1 MGTKE
6 KRKLDAVVVRFSG
19 DSGDGMQLTGTIFS
33 DLSAVYGNS
42 IATFPDYPAE
52 IRAPQGTLGGVSGY
66 QVHIGTNQVY
76 TPGDFADVLVAMNA
90 AALKVNLSHIRKD
103 SLIIM
108 DTDSFTKKDLDKAL
122 YTTDDPIA
130 ELNLN
135 PDRIIAAPISTMV
148 KDGLKELELDTK
160 SALRCKNMFALGLV
174 CWLFDRELDH
184 AEAYINRK
192 FAKKEIIRQ
201 ANIKALNDGYNYGAN
216 THANAGTTYDKME
229 IPGSKQEPGL
239 YMDMSGNKATAFG
252 LIAASENS
260 GHQLFLGSYPITPA
274 TDILHE
280 LSKHKSLGV
289 ITVQAED
296 EIAGIA
302 TSIGASFAGK
312 LAVTSTSGPGV
323 ALKSEAIN
331 LAVMA
336 ELPLVIVDVMRG
348 GPSTGLPTKSEQT
361 DLLQALYGR
370 NGESPMPVISAK
382 TPGDCFDAAYYA
394 AKVALEHM
402 TPVILLTD
410 AFIANGSIAWKIP
423 DYENYPK
430 IVPNYISNYKSE
442 TKWAPFL
449 RNEDTMVRYWAIPG
463 QEGFA
468 HRLGGLEKDNTT
480 GAISTQ
486 PKNHQLMVTKR
497 QRKVELIAKDIPN
510 LEIEVC
516 PNSDFLLVGWGGTYG
531 HLHVAAEKLNEMG
544 LKVGHVHFGW
554 INPLPQNA
562 VELMQKYSDKAIVA
576 EQNNGQLAIYLRG
589 NIPGFKCGQY
599 NVVEGQPFQVS
610 LLVETVAKVF
620 QEKLALGV
628 K

>member
-6 KRKLDAVVVRFSG
+6 KRKLEQVVVRFSG

-66 QVHIGTNQVY
+66 QVHIGTNPVY
-76 TPGDFADVLVAMNA
+76 TPGDYADVLVAMNA
-90 AALKVNLSHIRKD
+90 AALKVNLGHIRKD
-103 SLIIM
+103 SLIII
-108 DTDSFTKKDLDKAL
+108 DTDSFTKKDLEKAM
-122 YTTDDPIA
+122 YQTEDPIA
-130 ELNLN
+130 ELKLN

-148 KDGLKELELDTK
+148 KDGLKDLELDTK
-160 SALRCKNMFALGLV
+160 SALRCKNMFALGLI
-174 CWLFDRELDH
+174 CWLFDREVDH

-192 FAKKEIIRQ
+192 FAKKELIRQ
-201 ANIKALNDGYNYGAN
+201 ANIKAINDGYNYGAN
-216 THANAGTTYDKME
+216 THANAGTTYARMH
-229 IPGSKQEPGL
+229 IPGSKKTPGL
-239 YMDMSGNKATAFG
+239 YMDMSGNKATAYG
-252 LIAASENS
+252 LIAAAENS
-260 GHQLFLGSYPITPA
+260 NLQLFLGSYPITPA

-312 LAVTSTSGPGV
+312 LAVTTTSGPGV
-323 ALKSEAIN
+323 ALKSEAMN

-370 NGESPMPVISAK
+370 NGESPMPVITAK

-394 AKVALEHM
+394 AKIAIEHM

-410 AFIANGSIAWKIP
+410 AYVANGSIAWRIP
-423 DYENYPK
+423 EYENYPK
-430 IVPNYISNYKSE
+430 IHPNYVANYKGTLE
-442 TKWAPFL
+442 WKPFF
-449 RNEDTMVRYWAIPG
+449 RNEETMVRYWALPG
-463 QEGFA
+463 EEGYT
-468 HRLGGLEKDNTT
+468 HRLGGLEKDNMT

-486 PKNHQLMVTKR
+486 PANHQLMVNKR
-497 QRKVELIAKDIPN
+497 KRKVELIAENIPN

-516 PNSDFLLVGWGGTYG
+516 KDPDFLLIGWGGTYG
-531 HLHVAAEKLNEMG
+531 HLHVATEKLNEMG

-554 INPLPQNA
+554 INPMPKNA
-562 VELMQKYSDKAIVA
+562 AELMNKYSDKAVVA

-589 NIPGFKCGQY
+589 NIPGFKCEQY
-599 NVVEGQPFQVS
+599 NVVEGQPFNVS
-610 LLVETVAKVF
+610 LLVEKVSKVF
-620 QEKLALGV
+620 EEKKSLG